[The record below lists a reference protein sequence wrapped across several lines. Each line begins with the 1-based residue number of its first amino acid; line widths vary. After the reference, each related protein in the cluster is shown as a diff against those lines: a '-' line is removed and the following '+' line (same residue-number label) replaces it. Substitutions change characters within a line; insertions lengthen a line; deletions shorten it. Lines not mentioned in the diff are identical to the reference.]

1 MEAKSAENLPLNG
14 VLVAQKNRQ
23 KMIYNL
29 D

>member
-1 MEAKSAENLPLNG
+1 MEDKNAENLPLNG

-23 KMIYNL
+23 KIIYDL